1 MPERNS
7 YNLFCFCMYYKSD
20 FEFYGFKG
28 LKLDFDK
35 VWEFLVLHKFML
47 KTSRINLL
55 TFN

>member
-1 MPERNS
+1 MTERKS

-35 VWEFLVLHKFML
+35 VWDFFSSKD
-47 KTSRINLL
+47 
-55 TFN
+55 